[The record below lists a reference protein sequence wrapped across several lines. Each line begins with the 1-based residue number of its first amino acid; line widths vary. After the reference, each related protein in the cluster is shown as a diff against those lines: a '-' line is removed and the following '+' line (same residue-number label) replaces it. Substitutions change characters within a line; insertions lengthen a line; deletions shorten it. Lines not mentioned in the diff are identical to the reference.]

1 MFNTRMQS
9 TWGNCR
15 RLLHIGEAWHS
26 GEEGKGVPRM
36 PEGGRGEQEAASVNS
51 AEQDANK
58 WRDREDASRWRL
70 EKVAL

>member
-1 MFNTRMQS
+1 
-9 TWGNCR
+9 
-15 RLLHIGEAWHS
+15 
-26 GEEGKGVPRM
+26 M
-36 PEGGRGEQEAASVNS
+36 PEGGGGEQEAASVDS

>member
-1 MFNTRMQS
+1 MFNTRMPS

-15 RLLHIGEAWHS
+15 RLLHIGEAWGS

-36 PEGGRGEQEAASVNS
+36 PEGGGG
-51 AEQDANK
+51 EQDANK